1 MYPKP
6 NTFTIYPTPD
16 NQNYWYG
23 RTNNNTLAP
32 SKYLLDCFDADYDKR
47 WEVTFTTAF
56 VQFSAVQSGGSYL
69 FTNKKQTLD
78 DGNKNQK
85 LEQNMA

>member
-1 MYPKP
+1 MDVP
-6 NTFTIYPTPD
+6 III
-16 NQNYWYG
+16 
-23 RTNNNTLAP
+23 RLRP

-69 FTNKKQTLD
+69 FTKKQTLD
-78 DGNKNQK
+78 DGTTPKI
-85 LEQNMA
+85 EQNMV